1 VVLRDK
7 GTMMTDAKQK
17 RPQRR
22 FSADD
27 APDNYLVSLNE
38 AGDLLDRSRVS
49 LYRDIKAGRLR
60 LIKIGNSSRL
70 RLGDIR
76 TLIGE
81 AA

>member
-1 VVLRDK
+1 
-7 GTMMTDAKQK
+7 MTETKQQ

-22 FSADD
+22 FNADD

-38 AGDLLDRSRVS
+38 ASDLLDRSRVS
-49 LYRDIKAGRLR
+49 LYRDVKAGRLR

-76 TLIGE
+76 ALIGG